1 MNRDE
6 ISFSVQMT
14 PKELLKFT
22 VYHNYHKL
30 SGLIGVAL
38 SLIALFILITAFG
51 ELNDRD
57 KTVLTLVAVW
67 FIVFEPVSLI
77 QRAKNQVKR
86 NKTYQK
92 PLDYCVNAEGI
103 TVSQGEEHQTLP
115 WENIRKIVE
124 TKSQYFV
131 YSSNIHAFIFPK
143 SALGE
148 DSEAVVQLM
157 VQYTKDLGTRYLG
170 QIKKRIGRAE

>member
-1 MNRDE
+1 MNRED

-14 PKELLKFT
+14 QKELFRFT
-22 VYHNYHKL
+22 VYHNYHKI

-67 FIVFEPVSLI
+67 FIIFEPFSLM
-77 QRAKNQVKR
+77 QRAKSQIIR

-92 PLDYCVNAEGI
+92 PLNYCVSAEGI
-103 TVSQGEEHQTLP
+103 TVSQEEESQTLP
-115 WENIRKIVE
+115 WENIKKIVE
-124 TKSQYFV
+124 TKSQYLV

-148 DSEAVVQLM
+148 DSVLAKQLM
-157 VQYTKDLGTRYLG
+157 LQYTKDLGVQYSGRFR
-170 QIKKRIGRAE
+170 KRIDE